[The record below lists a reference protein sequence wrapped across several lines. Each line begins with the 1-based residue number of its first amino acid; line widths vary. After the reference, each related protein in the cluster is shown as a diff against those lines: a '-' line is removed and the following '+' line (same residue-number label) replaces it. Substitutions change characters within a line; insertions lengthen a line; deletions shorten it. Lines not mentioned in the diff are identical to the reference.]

1 MEYSVTAKQI
11 LEKVGGKENIVN
23 VSHCMTRLRLTL
35 KDDSIVHDEE
45 VKAIKGVA
53 GVMKRPDSIRLL

>member
-35 KDDSIVHDEE
+35 KDESIVHRAVDPC
-45 VKAIKGVA
+45 GC
-53 GVMKRPDSIRLL
+53 